1 MLQGLAGRDALVRV
15 LLEQLLHQVLRG
27 LRDVLPLAITEL
39 ILAAHVL
46 IKNLVGAV
54 ASKQRPAREH
64 NVKDH
69 TDTEDVSLAIVA
81 LLLQQLGCHIPRAA
95 TPQVQLL
102 RAVFKHRGQAKIG
115 NLQVPIVLLR
125 RQQQILRLQVAMHDV
140 ASVEVLQRTYEVSH
154 DGSRRR
160 LTILTLAL
168 DLVEKFT
175 ALQIWQEQM
184 NILCCLVGLVEL
196 DYVFV
201 VDGAQDVDFRQDRLL
216 Q

>member
-1 MLQGLAGRDALVRV
+1 
-15 LLEQLLHQVLRG
+15 
-27 LRDVLPLAITEL
+27 
-39 ILAAHVL
+39 
-46 IKNLVGAV
+46 
-54 ASKQRPAREH
+54 
-64 NVKDH
+64 
-69 TDTEDVSLAIVA
+69 
-81 LLLQQLGCHIPRAA
+81 
-95 TPQVQLL
+95 
-102 RAVFKHRGQAKIG
+102 
-115 NLQVPIVLLR
+115 
-125 RQQQILRLQVAMHDV
+125 MHDV

-154 DGSRRR
+154 DGPRRR